1 MKCYECNT
9 PVFKGQELCSSCG
22 IPLKLIASNW
32 EEFSKG
38 AVEYQNE
45 WFKIQEDLT
54 KEASNKSV
62 IPFFG
67 IFYGLKSVFLCREG
81 CKRATLVKKR
91 DIATKLIYIRRL
103 AILGLTTNLI
113 GLLFVI
119 IGIINLIRN
128 P

>member
-1 MKCYECNT
+1 MKCYECDT
-9 PVFKGQELCSSCG
+9 PVSKGQELCSSCG
-22 IPLKLIASNW
+22 IPLKLIGSNL

-45 WFKIQEDLT
+45 WFKVQEELI

-67 IFYGLKSVFLCREG
+67 IFFGIKSLFLCREG
-81 CKRATLVKKR
+81 CLRASLVKKK
-91 DIATKLIYIRRL
+91 DVATKLIYIRRL

-128 P
+128 S